1 MNFNQLSQMEQ
12 LDMLSDLLANEIFNF
27 GISPY
32 SELLPG
38 QQLTVKQGFHESLKA
53 ENIQVTDVLIQAVE
67 KEFPKSPMASFLREC
82 GYSVTQSSEFTEV
95 VEELTPDRKVT
106 LVKFSEFG
114 FPVLINTVIKNVE
127 VKPYAQYNESLR
139 IIHKPKKKRSL
150 FQNIILPKDEL
161 LVYDG
166 WLNVDLDSITKV
178 SLKEDDSVKITQS
191 KYMSFDRNFINDI
204 VSTLG
209 QPIAQLN

>member
-12 LDMLSDLLANEIFNF
+12 LDYLSELLANEIFNF
-27 GISPY
+27 GELPY
-32 SELLPG
+32 HKLLLG

-53 ENIQVTDVLIQAVE
+53 ENIQVTDVLIKAVE
-67 KEFPKSPMASFLREC
+67 EEFAGSPMASFLREY
-82 GYSVTQSSEFTEV
+82 GYSITQSSEFTEV
-95 VEELTPDRKVT
+95 VEQLTPERKVT
-106 LVKFSEFG
+106 LIKFSEFG
-114 FPVLINTVIKNVE
+114 FPVLINTVINSVE

-166 WLNVDLDSITKV
+166 WLNVDLDKITKET
-178 SLKEDDSVKITQS
+178 LKENESVKVVQS
-191 KYMSFDRNFINDI
+191 KYSSFDRNFITDI
-204 VSTLG
+204 VSILG
-209 QPIAQLN
+209 QPIAQL

>member
-1 MNFNQLSQMEQ
+1 MDFNQLSQMEQ

-38 QQLTVKQGFHESLKA
+38 QQMSVKQGFHESLKA

-67 KEFPKSPMASFLREC
+67 KEFPNSPMASFLREY
-82 GYSVTQSSEFTEV
+82 GYSVTQSSEFAEV
-95 VEELTPDRKVT
+95 LEQLTPDRKVT
-106 LVKFSEFG
+106 LIKFSEFG
-114 FPVLINTVIKNVE
+114 FPVLINTVIKSVE

-139 IIHKPKKKRSL
+139 IIHKPKNKRSL
-150 FQNIILPKDEL
+150 WQNIILPQDEL

-166 WLNVDLDSITKV
+166 WLNVDLDSITKET
-178 SLKEDDSVKITQS
+178 LKENESVKVTQS
-191 KYMSFDRNFINDI
+191 KYSSFDRSFIADI

-209 QPIAQLN
+209 EPIAQL